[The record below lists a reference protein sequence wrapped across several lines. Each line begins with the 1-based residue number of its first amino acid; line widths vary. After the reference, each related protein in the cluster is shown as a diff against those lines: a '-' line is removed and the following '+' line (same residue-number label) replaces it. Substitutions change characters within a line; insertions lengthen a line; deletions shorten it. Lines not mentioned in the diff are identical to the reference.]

1 MTESV
6 SGRDLRAMVDLINVG
21 YEDEP
26 TDGLPC
32 AVLDGLRRLVP
43 CESICFFELDPRH
56 QRCGGQGC
64 VHEPALAPTFWS
76 HYWDCPP
83 CSYPEST
90 GDFRSVMKIS
100 DFYSDRQWHGSPM
113 YADYLRHFSVG
124 HELIAC
130 LPAAPGK
137 SIRLLLRRER
147 GDFCERDRLVMTL
160 LRPHLHAVYQDSQRR
175 RAGTPKLTVRQW
187 ELLRLVAAGHSN
199 ADIARLLCLSE
210 GTVRK
215 HLENIFERLR
225 VSSRTAAVARALPL
239 GNLA

>member
-6 SGRDLRAMVDLINVG
+6 TGRDLRAMVDLINVG

-26 TDGLPC
+26 ADGLPC
-32 AVLDGLRRLVP
+32 AVLDGLGHLVS
-43 CESICFFELDPRH
+43 CESICFFELDSRH

-64 VHEPALAPTFWS
+64 VHEPGLAPTFWS

-83 CSYPEST
+83 CSYPERT

-100 DFYSDRQWHGSPM
+100 DFYSERQWHSSPM
-113 YADYLRHFSVG
+113 YVEYLRYFSVG

-130 LPAAPGK
+130 LPAQPGK

-147 GDFCERDRLVMTL
+147 GDFCERDRLVVTL

-199 ADIARLLCLSE
+199 ADIARLLFLSE

-215 HLENIFERLR
+215 HLENIFERLH

-239 GNLA
+239 GNLG